1 MYRLLFTVLLTVHL
15 LLPINAWA
23 QVLAKSPLDTPLK
36 VYAVVL
42 GAAVLGGLVSWYGKV
57 KRGLIP
63 VYSVF
68 HLVGELATAA
78 FSGLVCF
85 WVADALGAPLTLTAA
100 AAGLCGHMGAR
111 AIAFFEDAMAKRAK
125 RLFGVDSTT
134 GSSP

>member
-1 MYRLLFTVLLTVHL
+1 MYRLLFTCLLVIHL
-15 LLPINAWA
+15 SLPLNAWA
-23 QVLAKSPLDTPLK
+23 QSFAKSPLDTPWK
-36 VYAVVL
+36 VYVVVV
-42 GAAVLGGLVSWYGKV
+42 GAAVLGGIVSWYGKV

-63 VYSVF
+63 PYSVF

-85 WVADALGAPLTLTAA
+85 WIGEAFGAPLMLTAA

-125 RLFGVDSTT
+125 RLFDVDTTT
-134 GSSP
+134 GS